1 MIRAALLACALALP
15 AAAGLP
21 SAALAQSSDEDGAL
35 ALTATGEARL
45 EPDMAT
51 VSSGVVTQA
60 DTAGEALEA
69 NAEAMEQVFAA
80 LEDAGIAER
89 DVQTS
94 QLSVSPVYSNRPD
107 PRGDGGS
114 DEPRITGYEA
124 RNTVT
129 AVVRDLDA
137 LGETIDALVEAG
149 ANQLQGVEFAH
160 SDPADARDDARRE
173 AVAELMRLKDL
184 YADAAD
190 IEVGALTSLSESGG
204 RSPQPAAYARMRME
218 SDAATPTARGEL
230 SIEVSVTGRW
240 ALPG

>member
-15 AAAGLP
+15 ASAALP
-21 SAALAQSSDEDGAL
+21 SAAFAQSSEDEGAL
-35 ALTATGEARL
+35 TLTATGEARI

-51 VSSGVVTQA
+51 VSSGVVTRA
-60 DTAGEALEA
+60 DSAGEALET

-80 LEDAGIAER
+80 LEEAGIAER
-89 DVQTS
+89 DIQTS

-107 PRGDGGS
+107 PRDSGS

-137 LGETIDALVEAG
+137 LGDTIDALVEAG
-149 ANQLQGVEFAH
+149 ANQLQGVNFAH
-160 SDPADARDDARRE
+160 SDPSEARDEARRE

-184 YADAAD
+184 YADAAE

-204 RSPQPAAYARMRME
+204 RSPQPIAYARMEMA
-218 SDAATPTARGEL
+218 SDASTPTARGEL
-230 SIEVSVTGRW
+230 SIEMSVTGRW
-240 ALPG
+240 ALPR